1 MTKCISCNHH
11 HFDSD
16 GVCTNKTCSC
26 TPELFIPVD
35 PSNKTFIGL
44 VYRNQ
49 ILANLKDISQRIEWL
64 LKAVPETRNMGD
76 WQFIQTCWY
85 YFLGFQFGDTWT
97 MEWYEKINKEC
108 QPETIRRARQK
119 ICHPE
124 LEQLRIF
131 QKRLHELEKLG
142 LDGSTQYW
150 NLTEEIKKFWQT
162 SKYIPNNFDLLRS
175 KRIKESAIFEF
186 SIEELMIS

>member
-1 MTKCISCNHH
+1 MALKHE
-11 HFDSD
+11 
-16 GVCTNKTCSC
+16 CTC

-35 PSNKTFIGL
+35 PNSKTFVGL
-44 VYRNQ
+44 AYRQ
-49 ILANLKDISQRIEWL
+49 KILANLTDISQKVEWL
-64 LKAVPETRNMGD
+64 LKAVPQTRNMSD

-85 YFLGFQFGDTWT
+85 YFIGFQFGEIWS
-97 MEWYEKINKEC
+97 MEWYEKIQNEC

-124 LEQLRIF
+124 LEILRAFQVQL
-131 QKRLHELEKLG
+131 KELEKKG
-142 LDGSTQYW
+142 LDGSPAYW
-150 NLTEEIKKFWQT
+150 NLTEEIKKFWQN
-162 SKYIPNNFDLLRS
+162 SKYIPNDFELLKS